1 MWWLFGLINVVIVM
15 LFAWFYNKKIKEN
28 EVWTI
33 KDKSTL
39 WTLLIFAFLS
49 GFLGTFIISGVFIYL
64 LIDFLLYI
72 KK

>member
-1 MWWLFGLINVVIVM
+1 MINVVIVI

-28 EVWTI
+28 EVCTI
-33 KDKSTL
+33 KDKVAL
-39 WTLLIFAFLS
+39 WTLIVFAFLS
-49 GFLGTFIISGVFIYL
+49 GFLGTLFIGGVFIYL